1 VLKLN
6 RQVVGL
12 EVNGIMRI
20 VKEAD
25 IRKSEILDTAE
36 RLFVSQGY
44 ENTSTT
50 DILNAIGIA
59 RGTLYYH
66 FKSKEDIL
74 SAVIDRQIAIMAEK
88 AKSVAQNK
96 EIPTL
101 QRIFLAVSAIKVDSK
116 LGEELTNQIH
126 NPKNALMH
134 QMTQEALLLN
144 VNPIISGIL
153 KEAISEGLCS
163 TDYPDEVIET
173 IMVYASYAFDDLV
186 DISESERQKKIDALI
201 YNIERLLS
209 IKKGSM
215 REMILSLFDQ

>member
-1 VLKLN
+1 
-6 RQVVGL
+6 
-12 EVNGIMRI
+12 MRI

-126 NPKNALMH
+126 NPTNALMH